1 MRELMSGKISE
12 RRIFPCGDGLKWYW
26 NMEIWKND
34 EMDSKRRL
42 VFLYS
47 DDVYKN
53 IFDET

>member
-26 NMEIWKND
+26 NMEIWKNE